1 MSDEGQTAIERLQEI
16 MTALMERLLLESLE
30 SVDGALGE
38 WKSGEAGVFETHAEL
53 LRHAAKA
60 ERLAERMA
68 RIGLDNAGAL
78 LRDAFDAG
86 LVEHD
91 EFVTFVG
98 KEPAEVNP
106 SPPLSEEQVI
116 GGLPDK
122 RVLIEELLGQG
133 PVLLHIDARHPLSQ
147 VPDRFRQ
154 DPKLVL
160 RFGYDLTPA
169 IIDLSIDSE
178 GMYGTLTFGGIPTRC
193 VLPWGCI
200 YSVVSEADQRAWFGR
215 KMFPIALSMRCKSN
229 TAASKRRS
237 QSRAQRWVLCAR
249 QHRKMPRAGHQRPHQ
264 RPHHRRAHHLVAAV
278 TSSSLSNSASG
289 AVDPHS
295 TALRHARAG
304 RCQLLNLDSH

>member
-1 MSDEGQTAIERLQEI
+1 

-30 SVDGALGE
+30 SVDGALGD
-38 WKSGEAGVFETHAEL
+38 WKAGAAGVFETHAEL

-86 LVEHD
+86 LIEQE
-91 EFVTFVG
+91 EFVAFVG
-98 KEPAEVNP
+98 KEPSEVRP

-122 RVLIEELLGQG
+122 RGLIEELLGQG
-133 PVLLHIDARHPLSQ
+133 PVLLHIDARHPLAQ
-147 VPDRFRQ
+147 VPERFRQ

-169 IIDLSIDSE
+169 IIDLSIDDE

-200 YSVVSEADQRAWFGR
+200 YSVVSEAEQKGMVWPEDVPECVVDALQEQRGVPEKKSEKSAG
-215 KMFPIALSMRCKSN
+215 PALGTVR
-229 TAASKRRS
+229 TPPPEEEGERRPPTS
-237 QSRAQRWVLCAR
+237 PPPTTPTPSRG
-249 QHRKMPRAGHQRPHQ
+249 GHLK
-264 RPHHRRAHHLVAAV
+264 LVK
-278 TSSSLSNSASG
+278 
-289 AVDPHS
+289 
-295 TALRHARAG
+295 
-304 RCQLLNLDSH
+304 

>member
-200 YSVVSEADQRAWFGR
+200 YSVVSEADQKGMVWPEDVPDCVVDALQEQHSSEQEKKPKPGPTLGTVRTPAPEDAEGR
-215 KMFPIALSMRCKSN
+215 PPTSPPTSPPPSSPSPGRGS
-229 TAASKRRS
+229 
-237 QSRAQRWVLCAR
+237 
-249 QHRKMPRAGHQRPHQ
+249 
-264 RPHHRRAHHLVAAV
+264 HLKLVK
-278 TSSSLSNSASG
+278 
-289 AVDPHS
+289 
-295 TALRHARAG
+295 
-304 RCQLLNLDSH
+304 

>member
-1 MSDEGQTAIERLQEI
+1 MADDGQTAIERLQEI

-38 WKSGEAGVFETHAEL
+38 WKSGSAGVFETHAEL

-78 LRDAFDAG
+78 LRDAYDAG
-86 LVEHD
+86 LVEHE

-98 KEPAEVNP
+98 KEPADVQP
-106 SPPLSEEQVI
+106 SPPLSEEQVV

-122 RVLIEELLGQG
+122 RGLIEELLGQG
-133 PVLLHIDARHPLSQ
+133 PVLLHIDARHPLAQ
-147 VPDRFRQ
+147 VPDKFRQ

-169 IIDLSIDSE
+169 IIDLSIDVE

-193 VLPWGCI
+193 VLPWGSI
-200 YSVVSEADQRAWFGR
+200 YSVVSESDQKGMVW
-215 KMFPIALSMRCKSN
+215 PEDVPECVVDAL
-229 TAASKRRS
+229 
-237 QSRAQRWVLCAR
+237 QAQRSGEPEKPPGPALGTVRTPAPDES
-249 QHRKMPRAGHQRPHQ
+249 HG
-264 RPHHRRAHHLVAAV
+264 
-278 TSSSLSNSASG
+278 TSSTRPPTSPPTPRTPS
-289 AVDPHS
+289 P
-295 TALRHARAG
+295 G
-304 RCQLLNLDSH
+304 RGGHLKLVK